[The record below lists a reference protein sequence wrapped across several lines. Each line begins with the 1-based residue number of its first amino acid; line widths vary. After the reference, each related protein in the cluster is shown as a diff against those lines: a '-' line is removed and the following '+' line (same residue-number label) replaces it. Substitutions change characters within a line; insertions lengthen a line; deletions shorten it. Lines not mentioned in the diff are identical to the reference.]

1 MDPLTIT
8 VAVVVLILV
17 GALVLLGG
25 AIQTFRRQPVVAI
38 LCLIFL
44 FPFWV
49 LWAIVEIFLSRP
61 K

>member
-8 VAVVVLILV
+8 AGVVILVLV

-38 LCLIFL
+38 ICLIFL
-44 FPFWV
+44 FPIWV
-49 LWAIVEIFLSRP
+49 LWAVVEIFLSRP

>member
-1 MDPLTIT
+1 MDPITIT
-8 VAVVVLILV
+8 AAVVILVIV

-44 FPFWV
+44 FPIWIC
-49 LWAIVEIFLSRP
+49 WAIVEIFLSRP